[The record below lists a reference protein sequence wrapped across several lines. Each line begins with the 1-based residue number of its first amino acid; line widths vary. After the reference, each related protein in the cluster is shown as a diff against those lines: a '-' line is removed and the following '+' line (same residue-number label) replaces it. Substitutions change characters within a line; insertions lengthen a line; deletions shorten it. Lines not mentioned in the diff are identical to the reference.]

1 MEYKR
6 VLADLTPPDSNPKE
20 EIELIILGS
29 LHGNEKAGYWGLES
43 VVRTLLTE
51 KIPLKGHLL
60 ALGGNL
66 EALRLGKR
74 YLKQDLNRLWLPHYF
89 EKIETYTQED
99 ADLYQLKEIYQT
111 LQKYT
116 QEKDYKRKIF
126 IDLHTT
132 SAPDGIFAI
141 STPTSDLELLRKLD
155 VPIVHGLTRGLTGTS
170 MGFMS
175 EQGYET
181 FAFEAGQTGSEQA
194 IYDIAAGIWRIL
206 AALGMI
212 DEKDIPKEV
221 EEKAQLKSY
230 LARKKLVQE
239 LDFFMVHRVKP
250 EDDFRMKEGFIN
262 FEFVKKGQLLAQ
274 DRRGEIRAPLDA
286 YLLMPLY
293 QKEGQDGFF
302 LVVPRVAPAPTP

>member
-6 VLADLTPPDSNPKE
+6 IIADINAASRNPDQE
-20 EIELIILGS
+20 VELILLGS
-29 LHGNEKAGYWGLES
+29 LHGNEKAGYLGLES
-43 VVRTLLTE
+43 VVSTIQRL

-60 ALGGNL
+60 ALAGNL

-74 YLKQDLNRLWLPHYF
+74 YLRQDLNRLWQPQYL
-89 EKIETYTQED
+89 ENIDTYTEQD
-99 ADLYQLKEIYQT
+99 GDLFQLKEIYQT

-116 QEKDYKRKIF
+116 QANRYRRRVF

-141 STPTSDLELLRKLD
+141 STPTSDLALLKKLD
-155 VPIVHGLTRGLTGTS
+155 VPIIHGLTRGLAGTS

-206 AALGMI
+206 AALGMV
-212 DEKDIPKEV
+212 ESHLIPKEV

-230 LARKKLVQE
+230 LERKKLAQE
-239 LDFFMVHRVKP
+239 LDFFMVHRV
-250 EDDFRMKEGFIN
+250 EQGDDFCMRAGFVN
-262 FEFVKKGQLLAQ
+262 FQFVEKGELLAQ
-274 DRRGEIRAPLDA
+274 DKRGEIRAPLDA

-302 LVVPRVAPAPTP
+302 LVVPKYAPAILD